1 MFWSHLLV
9 LIQFRQV
16 WQLRADLAIYD
27 SSVYKLLFFIGVFL
41 FLSNFPPNIRV
52 CSSSSSNSNPSSSSL
67 HLLFFFSSFSFVF
80 DNMSSAGS
88 RVNRR
93 SNNENGRAIYG
104 SVSSGFKGQIRKCQ
118 CGEFLVMKTVTDMT
132 NLNYGKKFWDV
143 EIGGTDLIVAA
154 TIFNFL
160 LMMIMV
166 MLMNVI

>member
-1 MFWSHLLV
+1 M
-9 LIQFRQV
+9 

-27 SSVYKLLFFIGVFL
+27 SSIYKLLFFIGVFL
-41 FLSNFPPNIRV
+41 FLFNFSPNIRV
-52 CSSSSSNSNPSSSSL
+52 CSSSSSNLNPSSSSL
-67 HLLFFFSSFSFVF
+67 HLLFFFSSSSFVF

-93 SNNENGRAIYG
+93 SNNENGRAISG

-118 CGEFLVMKTVTDMT
+118 CGDFLVMKTVTDMT
-132 NLNYGKKFWDV
+132 NLNYGKKFWGCR
-143 EIGGTDLIVAA
+143 IGGTDLIVAA